1 MSEGGA
7 LREIAARF
15 GIEFD
20 DEELSK
26 GVQSI
31 GGAIDRL
38 KEFGQLLAAN
48 EFVQRVREFADQ
60 FEEDAGRIDD
70 ASQTLG
76 LTAGEFQALGYA
88 ATQGGLNA
96 EQATAS
102 WATLNRNIAA
112 AAQGSKA
119 QADAFRALGVS
130 VKEADGTTRPLLDVA
145 MDMAEALD
153 GIEDPARRASLAQQ
167 AFGEGGRRLLTILK
181 SGEGGLSALT
191 AEFGQLG
198 GALDQESIEAA
209 GAYGD
214 EMNRLRVAQDGLRA
228 TLATALLPILTGVAQ
243 KTREWMVTIGGM
255 LRQSEAAKAAL
266 LVLGA
271 IAAAVAIKVLIAWAP
286 VLIPLAKMALIVA
299 AIILVLDDLITTV
312 NGGDSATRRFI
323 DGMLGVGAT
332 AGIVRGLAE
341 GWEALKFILSEVV
354 TWGSR
359 VWRELGDNLTYAQRW
374 FGDLFTSIDRWFST
388 VGDGMFAGIWRSF
401 TSFFRS
407 VGQALMRIP
416 GMSALS
422 NIFGEIGS
430 NIRMAYNLP
439 GGAPQRPSTPGTQAA
454 TTRAPAAARTTNVQ
468 QQNHTTI
475 NVSGAGDPAAVAREV
490 DRRQRETQNAGLRA
504 AQGALTREAG

>member
-20 DEELSK
+20 DKELSK

-60 FEEDAGRIDD
+60 FEEQAGRIDD
-70 ASQTLG
+70 TSQTLG
-76 LTAGEFQALGYA
+76 LTAAEFQALGYA
-88 ATQGGLNA
+88 AEQGGLNA

-102 WATLNRNIAA
+102 WATLNRNLAA

-119 QADAFRALGVS
+119 QAGAFAALGVS
-130 VKEADGTTRPLLDVA
+130 LKNADGSTRSMRDVA
-145 MDMAEALD
+145 MDLAPALE
-153 GIEDPARRASLAQQ
+153 GITDPARRASLAQQ
-167 AFGEGGRRLLTILK
+167 LLGENGRRLLTIMK
-181 SGEGGLSALT
+181 DGEGGIAALT
-191 AEFGQLG
+191 QEFEALG
-198 GALDQESIEAA
+198 GALSQESIEAA

-271 IAAAVAIKVLIAWAP
+271 VAAAVALKVLIAWAP
-286 VLIPLAKMALIVA
+286 VLIPLAKIALIIA
-299 AIILVLDDLITTV
+299 AVILVLDDLITTV

-323 DGMLGVGAT
+323 DAMLGAGAT
-332 AGIVRGLAE
+332 VGIVNGLKE
-341 GWEALKFILSEVV
+341 GWEALKFIISEVV

-359 VWRELGDNLTYAQRW
+359 VWRELGDDITYAKRW
-374 FGDLFTSIDRWFST
+374 FGELFDSIDAWFRSI
-388 VGDGMFAGIWRSF
+388 GGGIFSGLWQGF
-401 TSFFRS
+401 LSFFRGIGS
-407 VGQALMRIP
+407 ALSRIP
-416 GMSALS
+416 GMSSLAAML
-422 NIFGEIGS
+422 NDMGA
-430 NIRMAYNLP
+430 NIRMAYNLDNA
-439 GGAPQRPSTPGTQAA
+439 GRPPTTPGAQAA
-454 TTRAPAAARTTNVQ
+454 TTRAPAAARAPNVTQ
-468 QQNHTTI
+468 SNNTTI
-475 NVSGAGDPAAVAREV
+475 QVNGAGDPAAVAREV
-490 DRRQRETQNAGLRA
+490 ERRQRETQNAGMRA
-504 AQGALTREAG
+504 AQGALTREGR

>member
-48 EFVQRVREFADQ
+48 EFVQRVREFANQ
-60 FEEDAGRIDD
+60 FEEQAGRIDD
-70 ASQTLG
+70 TSQTLG
-76 LTAGEFQALGYA
+76 LTAAEFQALGYA
-88 ATQGGLNA
+88 AEQGGLNA

-102 WATLNRNIAA
+102 WATLNRNLAA

-119 QADAFRALGVS
+119 QAGAFSALGVS
-130 VKEADGTTRPLLDVA
+130 LKNADGTTRSMRDVVA
-145 MDMAEALD
+145 DLAPALE
-153 GIEDPARRASLAQQ
+153 GITDPARRASLAQQ
-167 AFGEGGRRLLTILK
+167 LLGENGRRLLTILK
-181 SGEGGLSALT
+181 SGEGGIAALT
-191 AEFGQLG
+191 QEFEQLG
-198 GALDQESIEAA
+198 GALSQESIEAA

-255 LRQSEAAKAAL
+255 LRQSEAARAAL

-286 VLIPLAKMALIVA
+286 VLIPLAKIALIVA
-299 AIILVLDDLITTV
+299 AVILVLDDLITTV

-323 DGMLGVGAT
+323 DGMLGAGAT
-332 AGIVRGLAE
+332 VGIVNGLKE
-341 GWEALKFILSEVV
+341 GWEALKFIIAEVV

-359 VWRELGDNLTYAQRW
+359 VWRELGDNLSYARRW
-374 FGDLFTSIDRWFST
+374 FGELFDDIDRWFNSI
-388 VGDGMFAGIWRSF
+388 GNGIFSGLWQGF
-401 TSFFRS
+401 LSFFRG
-407 VGQALMRIP
+407 VGNLLGRIP
-416 GMSALS
+416 GMSALG
-422 NIFGEIGS
+422 NALAEMGT
-430 NIRMAYNLP
+430 NIRMAYNLDNA
-439 GGAPQRPSTPGTQAA
+439 GRRPTAPGTQAA
-454 TTRAPAAARTTNVQ
+454 TTRAPTAARTTNVQ
-468 QQNHTTI
+468 QSNTTTI
-475 NVSGAGDPAAVAREV
+475 QVNGTGDPAAVAREV
-490 DRRQRETQNAGLRA
+490 ERRQRDGQNAALRA